1 MSVPSVVIT
10 VDRER
15 TWQANLSAV
24 IALHDVL
31 GDKAFERIQTLCAPT
46 NGGIKFNRETFEV
59 FRALVWCGFASEPE
73 PPTMDAIASHLTPA
87 RLIKLI
93 EQVLPLFN
101 ESVSGNPTHA
111 DAPEVEEAM
120 SAT

>member
-1 MSVPSVVIT
+1 MIPEITIT

-15 TWQANLSAV
+15 VWQANLAAV

-31 GDKAFERIQTLCAPT
+31 GDKAFERIQTLCAPE
-46 NGGIKFNRETFEV
+46 GMKFTRETFEV
-59 FRALVWCGFASEPE
+59 FRALVWCGFASQPD
-73 PPTMDAIASHLTPA
+73 PPTLEQIAASVTPA
-87 RLIKLI
+87 KLVKLV

-101 ESVSGNPTHA
+101 ESVSGHPTQA
-111 DAPEVEEAM
+111 DVAEMAEAA